1 MQIIK
6 SDVGI
11 PHIAWAEKY
20 GGIVMYRG
28 LFNKPRIFITDS
40 KALLHVMVSSVYD
53 YPKPPGFI
61 RDLKPLLRSGILLAE
76 GDTHKRQ
83 RKMMNPAFNFT
94 NVKEMIPTFAK
105 VGHIMKDLWIKEI
118 GDNEK
123 SQIDIMT
130 YLSKATLDVIGL
142 VGFNYEFNSL
152 TSKNELAEAY
162 TMIFTPQNRRSTL
175 LRIMSNYIPFFNKLP
190 IEFNIRTREAS
201 RIIDQVSNKLV
212 TEKLD
217 KAKLGELEGNDLLT
231 ILIRQNEQTVI
242 KEDKMTEHE
251 LKNQIMTFLAAGHE
265 TTSVA
270 IGWALYF
277 LSKNI
282 EVQNTLRNEL
292 LEAFPD
298 KDFIPTF
305 DQINS
310 LEFLNCVVK
319 ETLRVNP
326 AVPMTIRTT
335 KKDDVIS
342 GYMIPRGTPIF
353 LFMNTIHRLPSIWG
367 SDASTFKPSR
377 WLDPNITSIQTNY
390 TYIPFLTGPRS
401 CIGNK
406 LALNEFKVMLAI
418 LIRNFKFTEIDGFE
432 VKSKLAISLRPDP
445 TIKLWVEKLI

>member
-1 MQIIK
+1 
-6 SDVGI
+6 
-11 PHIAWAEKY
+11 
-20 GGIVMYRG
+20 
-28 LFNKPRIFITDS
+28 
-40 KALLHVMVSSVYD
+40 
-53 YPKPPGFI
+53 
-61 RDLKPLLRSGILLAE
+61 
-76 GDTHKRQ
+76 
-83 RKMMNPAFNFT
+83 
-94 NVKEMIPTFAK
+94 
-105 VGHIMKDLWIKEI
+105 
-118 GDNEK
+118 
-123 SQIDIMT
+123 MT
-130 YLSKATLDVIGL
+130 
-142 VGFNYEFNSL
+142 
-152 TSKNELAEAY
+152 
-162 TMIFTPQNRRSTL
+162 FTPQNRRSTL

-231 ILIRQNEQTVI
+231 ILIRQNEQTAI

-326 AVPMTIRTT
+326 A
-335 KKDDVIS
+335 
-342 GYMIPRGTPIF
+342 G
-353 LFMNTIHRLPSIWG
+353 
-367 SDASTFKPSR
+367 
-377 WLDPNITSIQTNY
+377 NIIVNIIVT
-390 TYIPFLTGPRS
+390 
-401 CIGNK
+401 
-406 LALNEFKVMLAI
+406 
-418 LIRNFKFTEIDGFE
+418 
-432 VKSKLAISLRPDP
+432 
-445 TIKLWVEKLI
+445 